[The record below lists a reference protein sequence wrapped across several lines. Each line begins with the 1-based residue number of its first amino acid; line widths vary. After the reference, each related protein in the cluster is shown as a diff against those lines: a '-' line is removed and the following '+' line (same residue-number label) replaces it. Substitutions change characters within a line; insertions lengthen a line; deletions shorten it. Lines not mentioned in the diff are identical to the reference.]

1 MSSDNVNILIMTALD
16 FIKSKDYIKAK
27 ESVAKAYDIAKHS
40 DNYPFISICMSLNYF
55 LNFSINGADESDT
68 LEEAAFLANKYE
80 NNSALQINEL
90 IKGNI
95 NFYENNKEVALIH
108 YNNALKLASQN
119 DEYSLSDLINTRI
132 KQLQNGM
139 DYSLPTQ
146 TDPLVSLVRISRSI
160 TALTDI
166 DELLKVIAEETK
178 NAMQADRCT
187 VFLWDK
193 DSNELWSKVA
203 LGVENKEIRFPADK
217 GLAGYVVQTGETLNI
232 TDAYSDSR
240 FNPEVDK
247 NTGYKTKTILC
258 MPIMNNN
265 HEIIGAFQVL
275 NKIDGIFTKNDEDL
289 LIAIGGSASIALE
302 NAQLFD
308 QQLQMY
314 REQKLLFESFIDTLA
329 TSVDARDKITAG
341 HSTRVK
347 LYSALIADEL
357 DISAKD
363 KSLLEKAATLHDIG
377 KIGIRDSVLQK
388 DGKLTDEE
396 YKHIQ
401 EHVRITHNILNKL
414 YMSPDFR
421 IITEMASSHHEKYD
435 GTGYYRHLKGEEIT
449 LGGRILAVA
458 DVFDAIT
465 SKRHYRDKMPIKNVL
480 GIISD
485 GAGSHF
491 DPNLVD
497 TFLKISLDKIVG
509 VLMSDSGI
517 KISDDDMIILKT
529 HNLYDVKNYSDAE
542 LLNESEQKV
551 LEIFNKYYLI
561 NGNGE

>member
-341 HSTRVK
+341 H
-347 LYSALIADEL
+347 
-357 DISAKD
+357 
-363 KSLLEKAATLHDIG
+363 
-377 KIGIRDSVLQK
+377 
-388 DGKLTDEE
+388 
-396 YKHIQ
+396 
-401 EHVRITHNILNKL
+401 
-414 YMSPDFR
+414 
-421 IITEMASSHHEKYD
+421 
-435 GTGYYRHLKGEEIT
+435 
-449 LGGRILAVA
+449 
-458 DVFDAIT
+458 
-465 SKRHYRDKMPIKNVL
+465 
-480 GIISD
+480 
-485 GAGSHF
+485 
-491 DPNLVD
+491 
-497 TFLKISLDKIVG
+497 
-509 VLMSDSGI
+509 
-517 KISDDDMIILKT
+517 
-529 HNLYDVKNYSDAE
+529 
-542 LLNESEQKV
+542 
-551 LEIFNKYYLI
+551 
-561 NGNGE
+561 